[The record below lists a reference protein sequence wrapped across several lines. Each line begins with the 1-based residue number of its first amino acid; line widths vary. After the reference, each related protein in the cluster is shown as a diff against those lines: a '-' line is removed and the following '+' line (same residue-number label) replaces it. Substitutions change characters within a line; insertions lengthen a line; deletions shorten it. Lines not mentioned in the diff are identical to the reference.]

1 MAISDEKLIH
11 LAHRV
16 YEGIGRFDGVELVG
30 DEEVILR
37 TIKQA
42 LHDEFHLD
50 EELDRTV
57 RARLASYSRKIV
69 EGGAEWDVLYQKTL
83 DEELR
88 KRRRA

>member
-1 MAISDEKLIH
+1 MPISDEKLSH
-11 LAHRV
+11 LTHLV

-42 LHDEFHLD
+42 LQEEFRLD
-50 EELDRTV
+50 GELDQVV

-69 EGGAEWDVLYQKTL
+69 EDSPEWDVLYKKSFE
-83 DEELR
+83 EELR